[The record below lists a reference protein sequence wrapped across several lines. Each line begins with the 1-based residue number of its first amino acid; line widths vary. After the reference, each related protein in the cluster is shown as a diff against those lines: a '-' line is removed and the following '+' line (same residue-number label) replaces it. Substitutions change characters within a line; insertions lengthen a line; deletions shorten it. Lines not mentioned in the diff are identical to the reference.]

1 MAAYSGNHH
10 APLRIG
16 IFTDTYAPQVNG
28 VAVSL
33 QLVVQGLREAGHEVT
48 VFAPRFP
55 GYKDKEPKVY
65 RIPSL
70 KYINKPP
77 IYVAVPGT
85 PRTTWSLHRSRFDV
99 LHAHSPLT
107 VGLLAYITAS
117 ARSLPLIYT
126 YHTSIT
132 DYTHYIKV
140 VGGTPVIRRAAR
152 WFSTATTNLG
162 SQIVVPS
169 PKFERMLLSQKV
181 RRPIHVI
188 PNGIDLSSFQKA
200 KAPGIFR
207 QRLGLGPD
215 ARVLLYVGRLG
226 AEKRVDFL
234 IEAFARLAARDA
246 RAHFVLAGDG
256 NARAKL
262 DQQAAATGY
271 GNRIRFLGV
280 VNRSDLTDL
289 LHDADLFLSASTTE
303 TQCLAMVEAI
313 ASGLPVVA
321 VWDDAF
327 EGILVDEVNGFATD
341 LDAEA
346 FSAAAAR
353 LLNDSA
359 LRRTFSRNSSELS
372 RKFSIESQVSALAE
386 LYAESIAAAREAV

>member
-1 MAAYSGNHH
+1 MTARSGNHH

-16 IFTDTYAPQVNG
+16 MFTDTYAPQVNG

-33 QLVVQGLREAGHEVT
+33 QLVVQGLRQAGHEVT

-55 GYKDKEPKVY
+55 GYQDKEPKVY

-169 PKFERMLLSQKV
+169 PKFKRMLLTQKV

-200 KAPGIFR
+200 GTPGRFR
-207 QRLGLGPD
+207 HSLGLSAD
-215 ARVLLYVGRLG
+215 AHLLLYVGRLG

-234 IEAFARLAARDA
+234 IEAFARVAARDD

-256 NARAKL
+256 NARSKL
-262 DQQAAATGY
+262 EAQAAATGF
-271 GNRIRFLGV
+271 GGRIRFLGIL
-280 VNRSDLTDL
+280 NRSELPDL
-289 LHDADLFLSASTTE
+289 LHDADVFLSASTTE

-327 EGILVDEVNGFATD
+327 EGILEDEVNGFATH
-341 LDAEA
+341 LDVNA
-346 FSAAAAR
+346 FSAALSR
-353 LLNDSA
+353 LLDDPA
-359 LRRTFSRNSSELS
+359 LRRTFGRNSSDLS
-372 RKFSIESQVSALAE
+372 RKFSIESQVSALAD
-386 LYAESIAAAREAV
+386 LYAESIAAARQAV